1 MESSKWDVD
10 ALSVK
15 SPVANVQVMGAEFY
29 RAWSAVSHLTDADVV
44 FSCLYDSSPD
54 QLDAWQA
61 LFVTKGFRLGSSLA
75 RNNFSFEVDNIF
87 QVNFACRAPL
97 EVSEL
102 NTLIHEHAAKFNIT
116 LTTHELVINGQ
127 KYNCVGKDLGG
138 ATMLFNILCLGV
150 SAEQAAHLKSELL
163 NNGVLARILFDPD
176 MVPKLTIAIDRI
188 SRVVVLYARLFSNY
202 LPDELMCYAA
212 ALLVV
217 ESEITFEFAER
228 FVFDTSSSVR
238 RYAMD
243 EIEVETVT
251 VLKIETRGKNKKK
264 KEEKGKIKSLEGLYH
279 DGVKHLDPWLAL
291 PDADVIVP
299 FMDEPLL
306 DNNYDNYLKGT
317 PIQFEQSVN
326 SAALSMEL
334 IVESFLAKPNELL
347 GASVLASGID
357 FCADVP
363 IGVLTTLATNRY
375 VKHKQPLEVFILGSN
390 RRSAFQFLGLSK
402 AVTLVLLRKDG
413 ELFDSIRH
421 DKVRTIIYDNS
432 AAYANKILDATKS
445 AVYVVDTVDFA
456 VVNTGRREYRHT
468 TMRGPTFS
476 MDRAFS
482 IVSNL
487 FAKVKA
493 QSSED
498 FHASL
503 PGYVVMRFVPNFGI
517 NTISHVSLFNN
528 MVHHY
533 DMNFYPPVDFHGT
546 DFTVTMLKRDVPQ
559 PKIHERHYFPLHIFQ
574 AFVMHVMSVR
584 VAVLYNILYNK
595 YSWRVMLPIRLVAR
609 MFSNNSARALVKLNT
624 IFDFST
630 WGADIP
636 ITEFNNLFGDYKQP
650 GVFGQGYTYVAGTPV
665 KQRKAK
671 RTGTPGVS
679 KLVTA
684 NNTFMDYLN
693 THAKPT
699 DYGPIVS
706 VKPKFVVD
714 RVNAVDSFP
723 I

>member
-1 MESSKWDVD
+1 MESSKWDAD
-10 ALSVK
+10 AMSVK

-29 RAWSAVSHLTDADVV
+29 RAWSAVSHLKDADVV

-75 RNNFSFEVDNIF
+75 RNNFPFEVDNIF

-102 NTLIHEHAAKFNIT
+102 NTLIHEHAAKCNIA
-116 LTTHELVINGQ
+116 LKTHELVINGQ

-150 SAEQAAHLKSELL
+150 SAEQVAHLRSELL
-163 NNGVLARILFDPD
+163 NNGALARILFDPE
-176 MVPKLTIAIDRI
+176 MVPKFTIATDRL
-188 SRVVVLYARLFSNY
+188 SRIVVLYARLFSGY
-202 LPDELMCYAA
+202 LPDELMRYAA

-217 ESEITFEFAER
+217 EEEITPEFAER
-228 FVFDTSSSVR
+228 FTFDTSASVR

-251 VLKIETRGKNKKK
+251 VLKSKTNAP
-264 KEEKGKIKSLEGLYH
+264 SLEGLYH

-291 PDADVIVP
+291 PDADIIAP

-306 DNNYDNYLKGT
+306 DSNFDVYLKGT
-317 PIQFEQSVN
+317 PVQFAQSVN
-326 SAALSMEL
+326 SSVLSMEL
-334 IVESFLAKPNELL
+334 IVESFLGKPNELL
-347 GASVLASGID
+347 GASVLASGVD

-363 IGVLTTLATNRY
+363 VGVLTTLAANRY
-375 VKHKQPLEVFILGSN
+375 TKHKQPLEVFILGSN

-413 ELFDSIRH
+413 ELFDAVRH
-421 DKVRTIIYDNS
+421 DKVRTIIYDNP
-432 AAYANKILDATKS
+432 AAYANKVLDATKS
-445 AVYVVDTVDFA
+445 AVYVIDTADHA

-487 FAKVKA
+487 FGKVKA
-493 QSSED
+493 QSPAN

-503 PGYVVMRFVPNFGI
+503 PGYVVMRFVPNFGV

-546 DFTVTMLKRDVPQ
+546 DFTVTMLKRAVPQ
-559 PKIHERHYFPLHIFQ
+559 PKIHERHHFPLHIFQ

-584 VAVLYNILYNK
+584 VSVLYNILHNR
-595 YSWRVMLPIRLVAR
+595 YSWRVMLPIRLVSR

-630 WGADIP
+630 WGSDIP

-650 GVFGQGYTYVAGTPV
+650 GVFDQGYTYVAGTPV
-665 KQRKAK
+665 RQRKPK
-671 RTGTPGVS
+671 RNGTPGVS
-679 KLVTA
+679 KLVSA
-684 NNTFMDYLN
+684 SNMFMDYLN

-699 DYGPIVS
+699 DYGPVVS
-706 VKPKFVVD
+706 MKPKFVVD
-714 RVNAVDSFP
+714 RANAVNSYP